1 MDYVVAAF
9 TGIVAAAVILRVR
22 YLVRLIGWRGI
33 VREMRWH

>member
-1 MDYVVAAF
+1 MDYAVTAF
-9 TGIVAAAVILRVR
+9 TGLVAVAVILRVR

>member
-1 MDYVVAAF
+1 MEHVAAVF
-9 TGIVAAAVILRVR
+9 TGIVAAAVILRLR